1 MFHAVGIDNDITVS
15 INSGI
20 LYFVR
25 SGMSRTKRLTL
36 ISDITSDITRTLISE
51 YEDCGSKMRS
61 FATTSTLINK
71 PSVSSKSIKIKEFGF
86 VKIRDVLNND
96 FNLKSLN
103 VFKIWFLLLGCLPF
117 QRVGNAVNYI
127 QLAYNWKLLLNNG
140 DCGNHIGR
148 VGKVEDIAGTISK

>member
-25 SGMSRTKRLTL
+25 SGMSRIKRLTL
-36 ISDITSDITRTLISE
+36 ISDITRTLISE

-61 FATTSTLINK
+61 FVTTSTLINK

-96 FNLKSLN
+96 FNLKILN
-103 VFKIWFLLLGCLPF
+103 VFKI
-117 QRVGNAVNYI
+117 
-127 QLAYNWKLLLNNG
+127 
-140 DCGNHIGR
+140 
-148 VGKVEDIAGTISK
+148 

>member
-20 LYFVR
+20 LYFIR
-25 SGMSRTKRLTL
+25 SGMSRMKRL
-36 ISDITSDITRTLISE
+36 TLISE

-61 FATTSTLINK
+61 FVTTSTLINK

-103 VFKIWFLLLGCLPF
+103 VFKI
-117 QRVGNAVNYI
+117 
-127 QLAYNWKLLLNNG
+127 
-140 DCGNHIGR
+140 
-148 VGKVEDIAGTISK
+148 